1 MRFWSGNT
9 VTTKIKRQK
18 PPCARR
24 VGHEPDCPLNGEQV
38 VRSHLHV
45 RLHCSLLCCGHS
57 RNPLVESKQR
67 CRYLPE
73 ASFDRRCLLACCS
86 CVIAQDAERPG
97 KQPQLNP
104 DRLRVESHQPASDH
118 EVCHL
123 SGIEDQKQT
132 PAKEQR
138 NTVSQRWIIWE
149 ETQSREKKNT
159 FSGDSV
165 LALTSSLRL

>member
-1 MRFWSGNT
+1 MRFWSGNA

-38 VRSHLHV
+38 VCSHLHV
-45 RLHCSLLCCGHS
+45 RLHCSLLCCRHCSLLCCGHS

-97 KQPQLNP
+97 CIRPRGLPCQWHRRPETSTSK
-104 DRLRVESHQPASDH
+104 RTV
-118 EVCHL
+118 
-123 SGIEDQKQT
+123 
-132 PAKEQR
+132 R
-138 NTVSQRWIIWE
+138 NTVAKMDFLWE
-149 ETQSREKKNT
+149 ETQSREKNNFFWG
-159 FSGDSV
+159 FSSGPHIKSQ
-165 LALTSSLRL
+165 AGI